1 MEKWIIKME
10 NHETTTPRQTELPT
24 LRFRNKTPTTPDN
37 ENKQKTTMLFFEPS
51 PRTGR
56 TNKT

>member
-1 MEKWIIKME
+1 ME
-10 NHETTTPRQTELPT
+10 NQETTTPRQTELPT